1 MSGCQEMRLNG
12 DCEVVSAKQNY
23 NNYYFNYKTG
33 KHYLKK
39 GNRVYWIGVG
49 GNWREVEGLINY
61 EIKYTGK
68 ITSRLTIESELPK
81 KGYMEE
87 KLHQDITLID
97 EGFIVHQVNCRGKM
111 RSGVAGQL
119 RKKYPSIFTEYSRI
133 VREHILNREK
143 NPILGTINVVPV
155 TSKLSVINAFTQY
168 DFGYDGKQYTDY
180 NAIEQAFTKIKLI
193 NIENK
198 PVYIPYGMGAG
209 LGGGNW
215 MVVGNI
221 IKKVYPEVIVCRR
234 TEDM

>member
-1 MSGCQEMRLNG
+1 MSGSLEIRLRG
-12 DCEVVSAKQNY
+12 SCEVIDVKLDY
-23 NNYYFNYKTG
+23 DYYYYNYKTN
-33 KHYLKK
+33 KHYLK
-39 GNRVYWIGVG
+39 VG
-49 GNWREVEGLINY
+49 RRLFQDGHYGRFSTHESFKDCELV
-61 EIKYTGK
+61 YTGRG
-68 ITSRLTIESELPK
+68 SDGRY
-81 KGYMEE
+81 GYKRDGKMEE

-111 RSGVAGQL
+111 GSGVAGQL

-133 VREHILNREK
+133 VREYIRDGEK

-155 TSKLSVINAFTQY
+155 TNKLSIINIFTQY
-168 DFGYDGKQYTDY
+168 DYGYDGKQYTNYD
-180 NAIEQAFTKIKLI
+180 AIEQAFTKIKLI
-193 NIENK
+193 NIKNK

-215 MVVGNI
+215 VVISNI